1 MIKKIERSLF
11 AKVFITTTLLLL
23 LVSLLVYGIL
33 AWIMPKT
40 YSQELNNG
48 LNTKVM
54 EFVSELEQ
62 STLENSGSLFD
73 QFISANDISNIELIS
88 QSGEY
93 IPIPT
98 MPKETQETTV
108 IQGNTA
114 ISGYTIPTLSSTY
127 YFSFLNSTER
137 YTLVVYG
144 EAAQIAEL
152 QQSFIQ
158 VFPIILVAAIVI
170 ALFASWLYSRII
182 TFPVLRISNISSK
195 MSTMQL
201 DWKLEEKR
209 TDELGILEKSLNTL
223 SRSLSTALSDLK
235 NANTKLEA
243 DIEHEKALE
252 QAQMDF
258 FSAAS
263 HELKTPIT
271 VIKGQLEGMLL
282 GIGAYKDREKYL
294 SRSLEVANTLE
305 IMVQEILT
313 ISRLQT
319 PNADYKAEHFDCV
332 PIIQGYLRETED
344 LIVNRELQINLELR
358 AAVFVDGNR
367 LLIEKV
373 FSNLIG
379 NAIKYSP
386 EGAAIDIAAHK
397 QQGKYLF
404 CIENSGTH
412 IPEEALSKIFDAFY
426 RVDQSRNRK
435 TGGSGLGL
443 YIVQKILQQHGSYC
457 SVCNT
462 KTGVQFSFEL

>member
-1 MIKKIERSLF
+1 
-11 AKVFITTTLLLL
+11 
-23 LVSLLVYGIL
+23 
-33 AWIMPKT
+33 MPKT

-48 LNTKVM
+48 LNQKVE
-54 EFVSELEQ
+54 EFVAELEQ
-62 STLENSGSLFD
+62 YTLQNSSSLFD
-73 QFISANDISNIELIS
+73 QFVLANDISYIELYS
-88 QSGEY
+88 QSGELLS
-93 IPIPT
+93 IPT
-98 MPKETQETTV
+98 MQQEETPV
-108 IQGNTA
+108 AQGNPAT
-114 ISGYTIPTLSSTY
+114 SVDTIPTLSSTY
-127 YFSFLNSTER
+127 YFSFLNSEER
-137 YTLVVYG
+137 YMLIVYG

-152 QQSFIQ
+152 QRSFLQ
-158 VFPIILVAAIVI
+158 VFPIVLVAIIII
-170 ALFASWLYSRII
+170 AFFASWLYSRII
-182 TFPVLRISNISSK
+182 TFPVLKISNISTK
-195 MSTMQL
+195 MSAMQL

-209 TDELGILEKSLNTL
+209 TDELGTLEKSLNFL
-223 SRSLSTALSDLK
+223 SQNLSTALSDLK
-235 NANTKLEA
+235 NANAKLEA
-243 DIEHEKALE
+243 DIEHERALE

-294 SRSLEVANTLE
+294 SRSLEVANTIE

-319 PNADYKAEHFDCV
+319 PNTDYKSEHFDCV

-344 LIVNRELQINLELR
+344 LIVNRELQINLDLP
-358 AAVFVDGNR
+358 ASILLNGNR
-367 LLIEKV
+367 LLMEKV

-386 EGAAIDIAAHK
+386 NGATIDIAVHK
-397 QQGKYLF
+397 QQQKYLF
-404 CIENSGTH
+404 CIENSDTH
-412 IPEEALSKIFDAFY
+412 IPEETLSKIFDAFY

-443 YIVQKILQQHGSYC
+443 YIVQKILQQHGSFC

-462 KTGVQFSFEL
+462 KTGIKFSFEL

>member
-1 MIKKIERSLF
+1 MKSSLF
-11 AKVFITTTLLLL
+11 AKVFIITTLLLL

-48 LNTKVM
+48 LNIRVE
-54 EFVSELEQ
+54 EFVAELEQ
-62 STLENSGSLFD
+62 TTLQNSGSLFD
-73 QFISANDISNIELIS
+73 QFVFANDISYIELYS
-88 QSGEY
+88 QSGELVS
-93 IPIPT
+93 IPT
-98 MPKETQETTV
+98 MQQEETV
-108 IQGNTA
+108 AQGNTA
-114 ISGYTIPTLSSTY
+114 TSGYTVPTLSSTY
-127 YFSFLNSTER
+127 YFSFLNSAER
-137 YTLVVYG
+137 YMLVVYG

-158 VFPIILVAAIVI
+158 VFPVILVAIIVI

-182 TFPVLRISNISSK
+182 TFPVLKISNISTK
-195 MSTMQL
+195 MSAMQL

-209 TDELGILEKSLNTL
+209 TDELGTLEKSLNTL

-235 NANTKLEA
+235 NANAKLEA
-243 DIEHEKALE
+243 DIEHERALE
-252 QAQMDF
+252 QAQRDF

-282 GIGAYKDREKYL
+282 GIGAYKDHEKYL

-319 PNADYKAEHFDCV
+319 PNADYKSDYFDCV
-332 PIIQGYLRETED
+332 PIIQDYLRETED
-344 LIVNRELQINLELR
+344 LIVNRELQISLNLPT
-358 AAVFVDGNR
+358 AVLVNGNR

-386 EGAAIDIAAHK
+386 EGATIDIAVHE
-397 QQGKYLF
+397 QQQKHLF
-404 CIENSGTH
+404 RIENSGTH
-412 IPEEALSKIFDAFY
+412 IPKEALSKIFEAFY

-443 YIVQKILQQHGSYC
+443 YIVQKILQQHGSCC

>member
-1 MIKKIERSLF
+1 
-11 AKVFITTTLLLL
+11 
-23 LVSLLVYGIL
+23 
-33 AWIMPKT
+33 MPKT

-48 LNTKVM
+48 LNQKVE
-54 EFVSELEQ
+54 EFVAELEQ
-62 STLENSGSLFD
+62 YTLQNSGSLFD
-73 QFISANDISNIELIS
+73 QFVFANDISYMELYS
-88 QSGEY
+88 QSGKLVS
-93 IPIPT
+93 IPT
-98 MPKETQETTV
+98 IQQEETAVAQANSATSE
-108 IQGNTA
+108 
-114 ISGYTIPTLSSTY
+114 YTIPTLSSTY
-127 YFSFLNSTER
+127 YFSFLNSEER
-137 YTLVVYG
+137 YMLIVYG

-158 VFPIILVAAIVI
+158 IFPIILVAIIII
-170 ALFASWLYSRII
+170 AFFASWFYSRII
-182 TFPVLRISNISSK
+182 TFPVLKISNISTK
-195 MSTMQL
+195 MSAMQL

-223 SRSLSTALSDLK
+223 SQNLSTALSDLK
-235 NANTKLEA
+235 NANAKLEA
-243 DIEHEKALE
+243 DIEHERALE
-252 QAQMDF
+252 QAQRDF

-319 PNADYKAEHFDCV
+319 PNADYKSEHFDCV
-332 PIIQGYLRETED
+332 PIIQDYLRETED
-344 LIVNRELQINLELR
+344 LIVNRELQINLELP
-358 AAVFVDGNR
+358 ASILVNGNR
-367 LLIEKV
+367 YFMEKV

-386 EGAAIDIAAHK
+386 DGATIDIAVHE
-397 QQGKYLF
+397 QQQRHLF
-404 CIENSGTH
+404 RIENSGTH
-412 IPEEALSKIFDAFY
+412 IPEETLSKIFEAFY
-426 RVDQSRNRK
+426 RVDQSHNRK

-443 YIVQKILQQHGSYC
+443 YIVQKVLQQHGSCC

-462 KTGVQFSFEL
+462 KTGVKFSFEL

>member
-1 MIKKIERSLF
+1 MESSLF
-11 AKVFITTTLLLL
+11 AKVFIITTLLLL

-48 LNTKVM
+48 LNIKVE
-54 EFVSELEQ
+54 EFVAELEQ
-62 STLENSGSLFD
+62 TTLQNSGSLFD
-73 QFISANDISNIELIS
+73 QFVYANDISYIELYS
-88 QSGEY
+88 QSGELVS
-93 IPIPT
+93 IPT
-98 MPKETQETTV
+98 IQQEETVVQGTARSDYTV
-108 IQGNTA
+108 
-114 ISGYTIPTLSSTY
+114 PTLSNTY
-127 YFSFLNSTER
+127 YFSFLNSAER
-137 YTLVVYG
+137 YRLVVYG

-158 VFPIILVAAIVI
+158 IFPVIFGAIIVI

-182 TFPVLRISNISSK
+182 TFPVLRISNISTQ

-209 TDELGILEKSLNTL
+209 TDELGTLEKSLNTL
-223 SRSLSTALSDLK
+223 SQSLSTALSDLK
-235 NANTKLEA
+235 NANAKLEA
-243 DIEHEKALE
+243 DIEHERALE

-319 PNADYKAEHFDCV
+319 PNADYKSEYFDCI

-344 LIVNRELQINLELR
+344 LIVNRELHISLDLP
-358 AAVFVDGNR
+358 AAVLVNGNS
-367 LLIEKV
+367 LLMEKV

-386 EGAAIDIAAHK
+386 NGATIDIAVHE
-397 QQGKYLF
+397 QQQKHSF
-404 CIENSGTH
+404 RIENSGTH
-412 IPEEALSKIFDAFY
+412 IPEEALPKIFEAFY

-443 YIVQKILQQHGSYC
+443 YIVQKILQQHDSCC

>member
-1 MIKKIERSLF
+1 
-11 AKVFITTTLLLL
+11 
-23 LVSLLVYGIL
+23 
-33 AWIMPKT
+33 MPKT

-48 LNTKVM
+48 LNQKVE
-54 EFVSELEQ
+54 EFVVELEQ
-62 STLENSGSLFD
+62 YTLQNSGSLFD
-73 QFISANDISNIELIS
+73 QFVFANDISYIELYS
-88 QSGEY
+88 QSGELLS
-93 IPIPT
+93 IPT
-98 MPKETQETTV
+98 MQQEETTV
-108 IQGNTA
+108 AQGNTA
-114 ISGYTIPTLSSTY
+114 TSGDTIPMLSSTY
-127 YFSFLNSTER
+127 YFSFLNSEER
-137 YTLVVYG
+137 YMLIVYG

-152 QQSFIQ
+152 QQSFIRI
-158 VFPIILVAAIVI
+158 FPIVLVAIIII
-170 ALFASWLYSRII
+170 AFFASWFYSRII
-182 TFPVLRISNISSK
+182 TFPVLKISNISTK
-195 MSTMQL
+195 MSAMQL

-209 TDELGILEKSLNTL
+209 TDELGTLEKSLNTL
-223 SRSLSTALSDLK
+223 SQNLSTALSDLK
-235 NANTKLEA
+235 NANAKLEA
-243 DIEHEKALE
+243 DIEHERALE

-319 PNADYKAEHFDCV
+319 PNADYKSEYFDCV

-344 LIVNRELQINLELR
+344 LIVNRELQINLDLP
-358 AAVFVDGNR
+358 ASILVNGNR
-367 LLIEKV
+367 ILMEKV

-386 EGAAIDIAAHK
+386 NGAAIDIAVHE
-397 QQGKYLF
+397 QQQKHLF

-412 IPEEALSKIFDAFY
+412 ISEEALSKIFEAFY
-426 RVDQSRNRK
+426 LVDQSRNRK

-443 YIVQKILQQHGSYC
+443 YIVQKILQQHGSFC

-462 KTGVQFSFEL
+462 KTGIKFSFEL

>member
-1 MIKKIERSLF
+1 
-11 AKVFITTTLLLL
+11 
-23 LVSLLVYGIL
+23 
-33 AWIMPKT
+33 MPKT

-48 LNTKVM
+48 LNQKVE
-54 EFVSELEQ
+54 EFVVELEQ
-62 STLENSGSLFD
+62 YTLQNSGSLFD
-73 QFISANDISNIELIS
+73 QFVFANDISYIELYS
-88 QSGEY
+88 QSGELLS
-93 IPIPT
+93 IPT
-98 MPKETQETTV
+98 MQQEETAV
-108 IQGNTA
+108 AQGNTA
-114 ISGYTIPTLSSTY
+114 TSGDTIPMLSSTY
-127 YFSFLNSTER
+127 YFSFLNSEER
-137 YTLVVYG
+137 YMLIVYG

-152 QQSFIQ
+152 QQSFIRI
-158 VFPIILVAAIVI
+158 FPIILVAIIII
-170 ALFASWLYSRII
+170 AFFASWFYSRII
-182 TFPVLRISNISSK
+182 TFPVLKISNISTK
-195 MSTMQL
+195 MSAMQL

-209 TDELGILEKSLNTL
+209 TDELGTLEKSLNTL
-223 SRSLSTALSDLK
+223 SQNLSTALSDLK
-235 NANTKLEA
+235 NANAKLEA
-243 DIEHEKALE
+243 DIEHERALE

-319 PNADYKAEHFDCV
+319 PNADYKSEYFDCV

-344 LIVNRELQINLELR
+344 LIVNRELQINLDLP
-358 AAVFVDGNR
+358 ASILVNGNR
-367 LLIEKV
+367 ILMEKV

-386 EGAAIDIAAHK
+386 NGAAIDIAVHE
-397 QQGKYLF
+397 QQQKHLF

-412 IPEEALSKIFDAFY
+412 ISEEALSKIFEAFY

-443 YIVQKILQQHGSYC
+443 YIVQKILQQHGSFC

-462 KTGVQFSFEL
+462 KTGIKFSFEL

>member
-1 MIKKIERSLF
+1 
-11 AKVFITTTLLLL
+11 
-23 LVSLLVYGIL
+23 
-33 AWIMPKT
+33 MPKT

>member
-152 QQSFIQ
+152 QQRFIQ

-313 ISRLQT
+313 ISQLQT

>member
-313 ISRLQT
+313 ISQLQT

>member
-1 MIKKIERSLF
+1 M
-11 AKVFITTTLLLL
+11 
-23 LVSLLVYGIL
+23 LVSLMVFGIL
-33 AWIMPKT
+33 AWIMPET
-40 YSQELNNG
+40 YSQELNNE
-48 LNTKVM
+48 LNTRVE
-54 EFVSELEQ
+54 EFISELEQ
-62 STLENSGSLFD
+62 TTLKNSGSLFD
-73 QFISANDISNIELIS
+73 RFVLANDISYIELYS
-88 QSGEY
+88 QSGELV
-93 IPIPT
+93 PIPT
-98 MPKETQETTV
+98 IQQEV
-108 IQGNTA
+108 AVAQGNTA
-114 ISGYTIPTLSSTY
+114 TSGYSPPTLSSTF

-152 QQSFIQ
+152 QQSFMQ
-158 VFPIILVAAIVI
+158 VFPIILVAVIVI

-182 TFPVLRISNISSK
+182 TFPVLRISNISSQ

-223 SRSLSTALSDLK
+223 SQSLSTALSDLK
-235 NANTKLEA
+235 NANAKLEA
-243 DIEHEKALE
+243 DIEYEKALE

-271 VIKGQLEGMLL
+271 IIKGQLEGMLL
-282 GIGAYKDREKYL
+282 GIGAYKDRNKYL

-344 LIVNRELQINLELR
+344 LIVNRELQVSLDLPTV
-358 AAVFVDGNR
+358 VFVNGNR

-386 EGAAIDIAAHK
+386 EGAAIDIVAHG
-397 QQGKYLF
+397 QQGKCSF

-412 IPEEALSKIFDAFY
+412 IPEEALSKIFEAFY

-443 YIVQKILQQHGSYC
+443 YIVQKILQQHGSCC

>member
-1 MIKKIERSLF
+1 
-11 AKVFITTTLLLL
+11 
-23 LVSLLVYGIL
+23 
-33 AWIMPKT
+33 MPKT

-397 QQGKYLF
+397 QQGKHLF

>member
-1 MIKKIERSLF
+1 
-11 AKVFITTTLLLL
+11 
-23 LVSLLVYGIL
+23 
-33 AWIMPKT
+33 MPKT

-48 LNTKVM
+48 LNQKVE
-54 EFVSELEQ
+54 EFVAELEQ
-62 STLENSGSLFD
+62 YTLQNSGSLFD
-73 QFISANDISNIELIS
+73 QFVFANDISYIELYS
-88 QSGEY
+88 QSGELVS
-93 IPIPT
+93 IPT
-98 MPKETQETTV
+98 IQQEETSVAQA
-108 IQGNTA
+108 NTA
-114 ISGYTIPTLSSTY
+114 TSGYTIPTLSSTY
-127 YFSFLNSTER
+127 YFSFLNSEER
-137 YTLVVYG
+137 YMLIVYG

-158 VFPIILVAAIVI
+158 VFPIILVAIIII
-170 ALFASWLYSRII
+170 AFFASWFYSRII
-182 TFPVLRISNISSK
+182 TFPVLRISNISTQ

-209 TDELGILEKSLNTL
+209 TDELGTLEKSLNTL
-223 SRSLSTALSDLK
+223 SQSLSTALSDLK
-235 NANTKLEA
+235 NANAKLEA
-243 DIEHEKALE
+243 DIEHERALE

-294 SRSLEVANTLE
+294 SRSLEVADTLE

-319 PNADYKAEHFDCV
+319 PNADYKSEYFDCI

-344 LIVNRELQINLELR
+344 LIVNRELHISLDLP
-358 AAVFVDGNR
+358 AAVLVNGNS
-367 LLIEKV
+367 LLMEKV

-386 EGAAIDIAAHK
+386 NGATIDIAVHE
-397 QQGKYLF
+397 QQQKHSF
-404 CIENSGTH
+404 RIENSGTH
-412 IPEEALSKIFDAFY
+412 IPEEALPKIFEAFY

-443 YIVQKILQQHGSYC
+443 YIVQKILQQHDSCC

>member
-1 MIKKIERSLF
+1 MIKKLKSSLF
-11 AKVFITTTLLLL
+11 AKVFIITTFLLLL
-23 LVSLLVYGIL
+23 ISLVVFGIL

-40 YSQELNNG
+40 YSQELNNE
-48 LNTKVM
+48 LNAKVK

-62 STLENSGSLFD
+62 STLEDSGILFD
-73 QFISANDISNIELIS
+73 QFLSANDISNVELFS

-93 IPIPT
+93 MPVPT
-98 MPKETQETTV
+98 MPQEIQETV
-108 IQGNTA
+108 LIQGNSAT
-114 ISGYTIPTLSSTY
+114 SVYTVPTLFSTY
-127 YFSFLNSTER
+127 YFSFLDSTER

-158 VFPIILVAAIVI
+158 VFPVILATTIVI

-182 TFPVLRISNISSK
+182 TFPVLKISNISSQ
-195 MSTMQL
+195 MSAMQL

-209 TDELGILEKSLNTL
+209 TDELGTLEKSLNTL
-223 SRSLSTALSDLK
+223 SQSLSTALSDLR
-235 NANTKLEA
+235 NANAKLEA
-243 DIEHEKALE
+243 DIEYEKALE

-282 GIGAYKDREKYL
+282 GIGAYKDHEKYL

-319 PNADYKAEHFDCV
+319 PSTDYKLENFDCI
-332 PIIQGYLRETED
+332 PIIQNYLREIED
-344 LIVNRELQINLELR
+344 LIVNQDLQISLDLPP
-358 AAVFVDGNR
+358 AVFVNGNR

-386 EGAAIDIAAHK
+386 QGAVIDITAHE

-412 IPEEALSKIFDAFY
+412 IPEEALSKVFEAFY

-443 YIVQKILQQHGSYC
+443 YIVQKILQQHGNYC

-462 KTGVQFSFEL
+462 KTGVQFSFAL

>member
-1 MIKKIERSLF
+1 MKSSLF
-11 AKVFITTTLLLL
+11 TKVFIITMLLLL

-48 LNTKVM
+48 LNIRVE
-54 EFVSELEQ
+54 EFVAELEQ
-62 STLENSGSLFD
+62 TTLQNSGSLFD
-73 QFISANDISNIELIS
+73 QFVFANDISYIELYS
-88 QSGEY
+88 QSGELVS
-93 IPIPT
+93 IPT
-98 MPKETQETTV
+98 MQQEEAV
-108 IQGNTA
+108 AQGNTA
-114 ISGYTIPTLSSTY
+114 TSGYTVPTLSSTY
-127 YFSFLNSTER
+127 YFSFLNSAER
-137 YTLVVYG
+137 YMLVVYG

-158 VFPIILVAAIVI
+158 VFPVILVAIIVI

-182 TFPVLRISNISSK
+182 TFPVLKISNISTK
-195 MSTMQL
+195 MSAMQL

-209 TDELGILEKSLNTL
+209 TDELGTLEKSLNTL

-235 NANTKLEA
+235 NANAKLEA
-243 DIEHEKALE
+243 DIEHERALE
-252 QAQMDF
+252 QAQRDF

-319 PNADYKAEHFDCV
+319 PNADYKSDYFDCV

-344 LIVNRELQINLELR
+344 LIVNRELQISLDFP
-358 AAVFVDGNR
+358 AAVFVNGNR

-386 EGAAIDIAAHK
+386 EGATIDITVHE
-397 QQGKYLF
+397 QQQKHLF

-412 IPEEALSKIFDAFY
+412 IPEEALSKIFEAFY

-443 YIVQKILQQHGSYC
+443 YIVQKILQQHGSCC

>member
-1 MIKKIERSLF
+1 M
-11 AKVFITTTLLLL
+11 FITTTLLLL

>member
-209 TDELGILEKSLNTL
+209 TDELGILEESLNTL

-313 ISRLQT
+313 ISQLQT

>member
-1 MIKKIERSLF
+1 
-11 AKVFITTTLLLL
+11 
-23 LVSLLVYGIL
+23 
-33 AWIMPKT
+33 MPKT

-48 LNTKVM
+48 LNQKVE
-54 EFVSELEQ
+54 EFVAELEQ
-62 STLENSGSLFD
+62 CTLQNSGSLFD
-73 QFISANDISNIELIS
+73 QFVFANDISYIELYS
-88 QSGEY
+88 QSGELVS
-93 IPIPT
+93 IPT
-98 MPKETQETTV
+98 IQQGETAV
-108 IQGNTA
+108 AQGNTA
-114 ISGYTIPTLSSTY
+114 TSGDTIPMLSSTY
-127 YFSFLNSTER
+127 YFSFLNSEER
-137 YTLVVYG
+137 YMLIVYG

-152 QQSFIQ
+152 QQSFIRI
-158 VFPIILVAAIVI
+158 FPIILVAIIII
-170 ALFASWLYSRII
+170 AFFASWFYSRII
-182 TFPVLRISNISSK
+182 TFPVLKISNISTK
-195 MSTMQL
+195 MSAMQL

-209 TDELGILEKSLNTL
+209 TDELGTLEKSLNTL
-223 SRSLSTALSDLK
+223 SQNLSTALSDLK

-243 DIEHEKALE
+243 DIEHERALE

-319 PNADYKAEHFDCV
+319 PNVDYKSEYFDCV

-344 LIVNRELQINLELR
+344 LIVNRELQINLNLP
-358 AAVFVDGNR
+358 ASILVNGNR
-367 LLIEKV
+367 LLMEKV

-386 EGAAIDIAAHK
+386 DGATIDIAVHE
-397 QQGKYLF
+397 QQQRHLF
-404 CIENSGTH
+404 RIENSGTH
-412 IPEEALSKIFDAFY
+412 IPEEALSKIFEAFY

-443 YIVQKILQQHGSYC
+443 YIVQKILQQHGSFC